1 MHTLVVGAGYSGFH
15 IAKEASRHGSVCGT
29 RQNTDDLQQLK
40 DAGMEAVTLSPDDNL
55 PISADVRDQFA
66 RTTHLVICN
75 APARNEP
82 LDDPVLRLFSSGIEL
97 PQLEWIGYLST
108 IGVYGNH
115 NGEWVDEDTPCTSS
129 QMRSIMRRQAEQGW
143 QTQASQWQVPLTIIR
158 LSGIYG
164 PGRSA
169 VDDAIAGRARM
180 LIKPGQ
186 VFNRVH
192 VADIARASVLAA
204 LARTDAIVNVTD
216 DLPAAPQD
224 VVRYAHALTDRAAP
238 PEIDFATADISDMAR
253 SFYSENKRVS
263 NALSKQL
270 LGMQYRYPTYKE
282 GLDARWEACSRL

>member
-29 RQNTDDLQQLK
+29 RQNTDDLLQLK
-40 DAGMEAVTLSPDDNL
+40 DAGMEAVTLSPDINL

-82 LDDPVLRLFSSGIEL
+82 LDDPVLHFFSSGIEL

-115 NGEWVDEDTPCTSS
+115 DGQWVDEDTPCTSS
-129 QMRSIMRRQAEQGW
+129 QTRSIMRRQAEQGW
-143 QTQASQWQVPLTIIR
+143 QMQASQWQVPLTIIR

-192 VADIARASVLAA
+192 VADIAKASVLAA

-224 VVRYAHALTDRAAP
+224 VVRYAPCPD
-238 PEIDFATADISDMAR
+238 
-253 SFYSENKRVS
+253 
-263 NALSKQL
+263 
-270 LGMQYRYPTYKE
+270 
-282 GLDARWEACSRL
+282 

>member
-1 MHTLVVGAGYSGFH
+1 MHTLVVGAGFSGFH
-15 IAKEASRHGSVCGT
+15 IAMEASRHGSVCGT
-29 RQNTDDLQQLK
+29 RRNTGDTLQLK
-40 DAGMEAVTLSPDDNL
+40 DAGIEAVTLSPDYNV
-55 PISADVRDQFA
+55 PIGADIRDQFA

-75 APARNEP
+75 APARHEP

-115 NGEWVDEDTPCTSS
+115 DGAWVDEDTPCTST
-129 QMRSIMRRQAEQGW
+129 QIRSIMRRQAEQGW
-143 QTQASQWQVPLTIIR
+143 QAQALRWQLPLTIIR

-180 LIKPGQ
+180 LIKPRQ

-192 VADIARASVLAA
+192 VADIAKAVVLAA
-204 LARTDAIVNVTD
+204 VARTDAIINVTD
-216 DLPAAPQD
+216 DMPAAPQD
-224 VVRYAHALTDRAAP
+224 VVRYAHALAGKSAP
-238 PEIDFATADISDMAR
+238 SEIAFATADISDMAR

-263 NALSKQL
+263 NALSKRL
-270 LGMQYRYPTYKE
+270 LGMQYGYPTYKQ
-282 GLDARWEACSRL
+282 GLDALWKARSLV

>member
-15 IAKEASRHGSVCGT
+15 IAMEASRHGSVCGT
-29 RQNTDDLQQLK
+29 RQKVGDLQALK
-40 DAGMEAVTLSPDDNL
+40 EAGMEAVTLSADKTTSD
-55 PISADVRDQFA
+55 SADIREQCA

-75 APARNEP
+75 APARHEP
-82 LDDPVLRLFSSGIEL
+82 LDDPVLQLFTSGIEC
-97 PQLEWIGYLST
+97 PQLAWIGYLST

-115 NGEWVDEDTPCTSS
+115 DGAWVDEKTPCTST
-129 QMRSIMRRQAEQGW
+129 QIRSVMRRQAEQGW
-143 QTQASQWQVPLTIIR
+143 QALALRWQVPITIIR

-180 LIKPGQ
+180 LIKPRQ

-192 VADIARASVLAA
+192 VADIAKATILAA
-204 LARTDAIVNVTD
+204 LAKTDAIVNVTD

-224 VVRYAHALTDRAAP
+224 VVRYAHALAGKSAP
-238 PEIDFATADISDMAR
+238 PEIAFETADISDMAR

-263 NALSKQL
+263 NALSKRL
-270 LGMQYRYPTYKE
+270 LGMQYRYPTYKQ
-282 GLDARWEACSRL
+282 GLDSLWQSHI